1 MTGQDPGCP
10 NEEVVSSFWGALRW
24 GDAVEEDFLEE
35 VMLEGVVQ
43 LDQRVP
49 ARQKVGEQWV

>member
-1 MTGQDPGCP
+1 
-10 NEEVVSSFWGALRW
+10 LRW

-49 ARQKVGEQWV
+49 ARQKVEEQWV